1 MQKQCQDRRPEMER
15 AFTAFVEQVPAGL
28 RALLSQST
36 IIPRWEKNHMSNFWI
51 GGTAVVI
58 LAFVAI
64 IALDHLS
71 NKQKRD
77 RTQP

>member
-1 MQKQCQDRRPEMER
+1 
-15 AFTAFVEQVPAGL
+15 
-28 RALLSQST
+28 
-36 IIPRWEKNHMSNFWI
+36 MSNFWI